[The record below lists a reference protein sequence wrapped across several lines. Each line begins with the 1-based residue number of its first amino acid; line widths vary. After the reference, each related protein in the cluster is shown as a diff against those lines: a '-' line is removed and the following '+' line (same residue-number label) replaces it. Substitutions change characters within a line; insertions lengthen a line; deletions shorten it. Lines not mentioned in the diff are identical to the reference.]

1 MKMSKL
7 FVTVFNDELI
17 SRGFKRKGTLFYRMN
32 GEMLQGVHIEPINP
46 YSIDC
51 CSFPYWLFDDF
62 SGACTNV
69 ALVKGYW
76 TEGQGFEIGVPGTAY
91 YREENETLNLDYM
104 TACFEVAKRYAL
116 PMLDKLTDIPSYMQN
131 INYNWKT
138 DSEDKGEYFYN
149 ISSELTK
156 KYDSYPGELSGLHM
170 YCRTG
175 FISQIQH
182 LYLYDSYLKNSFEFG
197 YRVISDKIN
206 KEIDERAECFNSLV
220 QKGKMDADKARKDIQ
235 EIRETYEDSV
245 SVFYT
250 KMRQNNLD
258 WILEYKEER
267 KKEILPRLRDELGI
281 DTFNL

>member
-32 GEMLQGVHIEPINP
+32 GEMLQGVHITPINP
-46 YSIDC
+46 YSINC
-51 CSFPYWLFDDF
+51 CSFPYWLFNDF

-76 TEGQGFEIGVPGTAY
+76 TEGQGFEIDVPGTAY

-156 KYDSYPGELSGLHM
+156 KYDQYPGHLSGLRM
-170 YCRTG
+170 YYRSHC
-175 FISQIQH
+175 IENQY
-182 LYLYDSYLKNSFEFG
+182 LYLYKAYIDGSFEDSYSIIENYIKE
-197 YRVISDKIN
+197 VKI
-206 KEIDERAECFNSLV
+206 RR
-220 QKGKMDADKARKDIQ
+220 RKDI
-235 EIRETYEDSV
+235 YLSV
-245 SVFYT
+245 EKGFYDIDQAESILKRDDESLNRSYSVFVS
-250 KMRQNNLD
+250 KMHDNELN
-258 WILEYKEER
+258 WILEYREQQ
-267 KKEILPRLRDELGI
+267 KKEIIPRLRDELGI